1 MPDTISTISA
11 TDIYRRLL
19 SYVKPYWFVFI
30 IAIIAMLVFAAT
42 ETALAAMMKPL
53 LDGSFVERDA
63 TIIKLIPIAL
73 IALFIVRG
81 IANFITVYGLG
92 WIARNVI
99 RNLRAEMFDQLLIL
113 PTSFYDKST
122 PGQLLAKLLY
132 DVEQVANAA
141 TDAII
146 TVIRDS
152 LTILG
157 LLLWMIYLNGYLS
170 LIILT
175 TVPIIGLLVYKISSR
190 FRRISKT
197 IQQSMGDVSH
207 ISGEVIEG
215 NREVKT
221 FGSQAYEIKRFE
233 KVNQQNRRQRMKML
247 ATDAISQP
255 IIQLIT
261 VLGLSV
267 VIYLAT
273 LPNMLDQ
280 ITPGSFISFVTAM
293 FMILT
298 PLKRL
303 TKINAKLQRG
313 IAAAQSIFELLDEQP
328 EQDLGN
334 KIVSRVQGDIQYK
347 NVSFSYSSCNDTTT
361 KTLDSISFHAKPGQT
376 IAFVGHS
383 GSGKTTLVSLLARFY
398 PLSQGKIEIDGMDI
412 NELTLRSLRQQISL
426 VNQQVILF
434 NDTIANNIAYGQ
446 KDVTNDQIIAA
457 AKAAYAWSFIER
469 LPDGLATEVG
479 QNGVLL
485 SGGQRQ
491 RIAIARALL
500 RDAPILI
507 LDEATA
513 SLDSE
518 AERHIQLALEALMK
532 QRTTLV
538 IAHRLS
544 TIEKADLIIVMHE
557 GKIVESGTHT
567 ELLTKG
573 QHYAELHRLQFQEKP
588 IDSEQNT
595 HR

>member
-1 MPDTISTISA
+1 MNSEIPTPMSA

-19 SYVKPYWFVFI
+19 SYVKPYWLVFVISI
-30 IAIIAMLVFAAT
+30 IGMLIFAAT
-42 ETALAAMMKPL
+42 ETGLAAMMKPL
-53 LDGSFVERDA
+53 MDGSFVARDID
-63 TIIKLIPIAL
+63 TIKFIPLAL
-73 IALFIVRG
+73 IGLFIIRG
-81 IANFITVYGLG
+81 IANFITSYGLG

-99 RNLRAEMFDQLLIL
+99 KNLRAEMFAALISL
-113 PTSFYDKST
+113 PASFYDHST
-122 PGQLLAKLLY
+122 PGQLMSQLLY

-141 TDAII
+141 TDAILTI
-146 TVIRDS
+146 IRDS

-157 LLLWMIYLNGYLS
+157 LLAWMIYLNGMLS
-170 LIILT
+170 LIILL
-175 TVPIIGLLVYKISSR
+175 TVPVIGLLTFKISTR

-197 IQQSMGDVSH
+197 IQGSMGDVSH
-207 ISGEVIEG
+207 ISSEIIEG
-215 NREVKT
+215 HREVKT
-221 FGSQAYEIKRFE
+221 FGSQQYEIKRFD
-233 KVNQQNRRQRMKML
+233 KVNQKNRQQRMKMV

-255 IIQLIT
+255 LIQFIT

-273 LPNMLDQ
+273 LPEMLDQ
-280 ITPGSFISFVTAM
+280 ITAGSFISFVAAM

-303 TKINAKLQRG
+303 TKINSKLQRG
-313 IAAAQSIFELLDEQP
+313 IAAAQGVFALLDKKP
-328 EQDLGN
+328 EHDSGT
-334 KIVSRVQGDIQYK
+334 KTIERAQGDIHFQ
-347 NVSFSYSSCNDTTT
+347 NVCFSYNSENG
-361 KTLDSISFHAKPGQT
+361 KVLNNISFHAKPGQT

-398 PLSQGKIEIDGMDI
+398 PIDSGHIQIDGIDI
-412 NELTLRSLRQQISL
+412 DELTLANLRQQLSL

-446 KDVTNDQIIAA
+446 QQHVTNEQIIAA
-457 AKAAYAWSFIER
+457 AKAAHAWDFIER
-469 LPDGLATEVG
+469 LPDGLATQVG

-491 RIAIARALL
+491 RLAIARALL

-518 AERHIQLALEALMK
+518 AERHIQSALETLMK

-544 TIEKADLIIVMHE
+544 TIENADQIIVMHDGHIIE
-557 GKIVESGTHT
+557 TGTHT
-567 ELLTKG
+567 ELIAKDE
-573 QHYAELHRLQFQEKP
+573 HYAGLYRLQFREESAT
-588 IDSEQNT
+588 SET
-595 HR
+595 P